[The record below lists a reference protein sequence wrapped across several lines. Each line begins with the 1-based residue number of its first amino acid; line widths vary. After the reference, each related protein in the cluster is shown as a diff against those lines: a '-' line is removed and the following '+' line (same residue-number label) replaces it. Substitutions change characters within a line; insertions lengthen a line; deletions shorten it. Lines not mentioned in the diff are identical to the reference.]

1 MKKEETPV
9 TQTTEVP
16 PVTEPTNE
24 TKEGRKIN
32 RRIELILSP
41 NLDDLYDILEE

>member
-1 MKKEETPV
+1 MSRGDIILRLVDV
-9 TQTTEVP
+9 TRVY
-16 PVTEPTNE
+16 E